1 MCRIRDAVKLA
12 PLVVVLLVASCGS
25 APAAD
30 PPVGA
35 QGAEAVVTRVTDGD
49 TVHIYSAAGPD
60 VVRLLGIDTPETVK
74 PHTPVQCGGPEA
86 SAFAHQL
93 LDGQHV
99 TIVADPTQA
108 DRDRYHRLLRYVR
121 LSDGRDYSVEA
132 ARAGMARDYVYGYRP
147 VQEQAQIMGAQGEAQ
162 AARRGLWGEC

>member
-1 MCRIRDAVKLA
+1 M
-12 PLVVVLLVASCGS
+12 PVVLVLLVGCGS
-25 APAAD
+25 
-30 PPVGA
+30 PPVLPVAG
-35 QGAEAVVTRVTDGD
+35 QGAEAVITKVTDGD
-49 TVHIYSAAGPD
+49 TVHVYSAAGPD

-74 PHTPVQCGGPEA
+74 PHTAIQCGGPEA

-132 ARAGMARDYVYGYRP
+132 ARAGMARDYVYGHRP
-147 VQEQAQIMGAQGEAQ
+147 VQEQALIEAAQGEAQ